1 MEGHFKVALTK
12 LDTDC
17 CTSTI
22 IHSDISFGKFE
33 EILSKICGGFSAVR
47 VCGCCGAVVC
57 CGVRSV
63 LEV

>member
-1 MEGHFKVALTK
+1 MVALTK

-17 CTSTI
+17 FTI
-22 IHSDISFGKFE
+22 VHRSCLVIDISFGKFE